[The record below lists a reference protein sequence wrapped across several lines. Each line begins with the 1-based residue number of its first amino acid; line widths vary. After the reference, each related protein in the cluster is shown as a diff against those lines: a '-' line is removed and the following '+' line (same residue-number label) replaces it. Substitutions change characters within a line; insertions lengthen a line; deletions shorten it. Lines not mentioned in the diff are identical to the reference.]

1 MIQTK
6 RKDKLN
12 ESFFE
17 KGRQSR
23 LDRRSGEDRR
33 KTHSLDYFVKGGK
46 ERRRAEERRHKGE
59 RRKGWLRIDKWYSV
73 FTGSD

>member
-1 MIQTK
+1 MIQAK
-6 RKDKLN
+6 RKETSRD
-12 ESFFE
+12 SFFK

-33 KTHSLDYFVKGGK
+33 TTYSLNYFVKGGK
-46 ERRRAEERRHKGE
+46 ERRQAEERRRNRE
-59 RRKGWLRIDKWYSV
+59 RRQGWMRIDKWYSV

>member
-1 MIQTK
+1 MAQTK
-6 RKDKLN
+6 RKEILS
-12 ESFFE
+12 ESFLE

-33 KTHSLDYFVKGGK
+33 KTYSLDYFVNGGK
-46 ERRRAEERRHKGE
+46 ERRQAEERRHKGE
-59 RRKGWLRIDKWYSV
+59 RRKEWLRIDKWYSV